1 MKKDDIIKQKLFE
14 TSNLSNFYLEYIINC
29 KWEDES
35 PIQLANCY
43 KQKLYEI
50 AEKYDRMLEASKQRE
65 QLSLSFEKPP
75 KYSKTLLTPP
85 SNASGRTSTPYK
97 ATMTSKSNCSSYAST
112 PTTPL
117 QSRTFVR
124 SSTSSNIA
132 LNKVYKSPYQN
143 RYLSNSNKKLND
155 LEQRIHSIYYD
166 DYDDENEF
174 DDDYNCDP
182 KAGDMFNECTDE
194 YETDYQEE
202 LETTNNNTNLTQ
214 NIEKSYSN
222 LSKDSGVLVD
232 SYHSDYSNCVFNPN
246 AEEKAKCDQD
256 GTHLEHDI
264 NSDSISPSS
273 NEEEEDMNKSHE
285 EEERDQFPPYL
296 NQSLSLKKIFNSK
309 MENRRLNGTS
319 QTTGYSMFNN
329 KFYQNQYRTYTKN
342 LLNKKLSNL
351 NKKNPNLDLN
361 IELDSTSLVS
371 LIVDEQN
378 NIIPNDINNSNS
390 SLCSTN
396 STPSPSSSSSSS
408 SDSNEYEYNFKNNPN
423 LMTSSSVNNLNQPMM
438 NSLIKST
445 NPTFFNYNSLMNV
458 SMLDSIQLANNN
470 LDIDMSSSI
479 LMFN

>member
-14 TSNLSNFYLEYIINC
+14 TSNLSNFYLEYIIKC

-50 AEKYDRMLEASKQRE
+50 ADKYDRMLEASRKRE
-65 QLSLSFEKPP
+65 QMSLSFEKPSFYN
-75 KYSKTLLTPP
+75 KNLLTPH
-85 SNASGRTSTPYK
+85 SNPTGRTSTPYK
-97 ATMTSKSNCSSYAST
+97 QVTSKSNCSSYASS
-112 PTTPL
+112 PSTPL
-117 QSRTFVR
+117 HTRGFVR
-124 SSTSSNIA
+124 SSSASSNI
-132 LNKVYKSPYQN
+132 NKIYKSPYSRLLN
-143 RYLSNSNKKLND
+143 NSTKKLSD
-155 LEQRIHSIYYD
+155 LELRINSIYYG
-166 DYDDENEF
+166 DYDEETEF

-182 KAGDMFNECTDE
+182 KTGDLYNECTDE

-202 LETTNNNTNLTQ
+202 IDTTVNNTNLNQ

-232 SYHSDYSNCVFNPN
+232 SYHSDYSNCIFN
-246 AEEKAKCDQD
+246 EDKLKSYQD

-264 NSDSISPSS
+264 NQEFPSPSS
-273 NEEEEDMNKSHE
+273 NEEEEIDKSHE
-285 EEERDQFPPYL
+285 EEERDQVTPFL
-296 NQSLSLKKIFNSK
+296 GQNMSLKKIFNSK
-309 MENRRLNGTS
+309 MENRRLNGTNQS
-319 QTTGYSMFNN
+319 NGYSVFNN

-351 NKKNPNLDLN
+351 KQKNPNLDLN
-361 IELDSTSLVS
+361 IELDSTNLVS
-371 LIVDEQN
+371 LIVDDQN
-378 NIIPNDINNSNS
+378 NVIPNDINNSNS
-390 SLCSTN
+390 SLCSN
-396 STPSPSSSSSSS
+396 SSTPSPSSSSSSET
-408 SDSNEYEYNFKNNPN
+408 NEYEYNFKNNPN
-423 LMTSSSVNNLNQPMM
+423 IMTSSSINNLNQSMN

-445 NPTFFNYNSLMNV
+445 NPLFFNYNSLMNV